1 MATSVEV
8 LGAAL
13 LLRGSLLGGP
23 HSHTHSHTHA
33 HTHSKSAVLSPAL
46 RLVCSD
52 GSDPRAVW
60 ERARVLAEEAASECE
75 SDSEGD
81 GKRSVSECESEGKG
95 ESAAGRQS
103 FVVLR
108 RCGERVEALRE
119 EVQQLAVELGS
130 ESRAFLRSSAQGRK
144 TPRRSEQLQRERG
157 AEVGAERERERG
169 VDAVLA
175 RCRTESAEEEGGG
188 GGLLRLAAALEAGLL
203 LGELAHRGAEK
214 ARGARTST
222 EGLAS
227 QAQKWRDRRAAQLTH
242 AGGESG
248 RVW

>member
-1 MATSVEV
+1 
-8 LGAAL
+8 
-13 LLRGSLLGGP
+13 
-23 HSHTHSHTHA
+23 
-33 HTHSKSAVLSPAL
+33 
-46 RLVCSD
+46 
-52 GSDPRAVW
+52 
-60 ERARVLAEEAASECE
+60 VLAEEAASECE

-81 GKRSVSECESEGKG
+81 GKRNMNRESECVSESEGKG

-248 RVW
+248 HVW